1 MTVRTKMIIVKCMA
15 FPICLITT
23 PVFFIA
29 FGLKGI
35 IEVWKLFIGYSE
47 EDLRSEVENVR

>member
-1 MTVRTKMIIVKCMA
+1 MTAKTKMIIVKCMA

-35 IEVWKLFIGYSE
+35 IEVWKLFIGHSE
-47 EDLRSEVENVR
+47 EDLRNEV

>member
-1 MTVRTKMIIVKCMA
+1 MTVRTKMIIVKCMT
-15 FPICLITT
+15 FPVCLITT

-35 IEVWKLFIGYSE
+35 IEIWKLFIGYSE
-47 EDLRSEVENVR
+47 EDLGSEVEKC